1 MKIGIIGA
9 GRLGLT
15 FALLCEKNGYD
26 VIVSDIRE
34 DYVFNLNQKICI
46 TNEPLIQS
54 MLLDTTKFS
63 ATTNNIEVIKNSDLI
78 FIFVSTPSTL
88 VGDYDTTKVFDIV
101 SDFYS
106 ANSQDIQLYGKKV
119 IVGCTTNPGDTE
131 QVQQRLNMFNV
142 QVAYNPEFIA
152 QGEIVKG
159 LEQSDIVLIGT
170 EYTELGDD
178 LIDIYNKIQTTT
190 VNAYVMSPK
199 AAELTKIGINCF
211 LTTKISYANMMG
223 DIMIKSGLENE
234 ISMVLSAIGGDTR
247 VGKKYMNYG
256 FGFGGPCLPRDNRA
270 LGHYA
275 KNLGMELNLPLTVD
289 NFNKEHAN
297 FLKEYYIGKNP
308 DKTVPFV
315 MNYITYKKGT
325 DITEESQQFQLCIDL
340 LDEGYM
346 LNVIEIDSVSKEL
359 NSLSES
365 YNGRLKFFK
374 VGTNPEGY
382 KINLQ

>member
-1 MKIGIIGA
+1 MKIGVIGA

-26 VIVSDIRE
+26 VLVSDVRE

-46 TNEPLIQS
+46 TNEPLVQS

-63 ATTNNIEVIKNSDLI
+63 ATTNNIEVIENSDII
-78 FIFVSTPSTL
+78 FIFVATPSTL
-88 VGDYDTTKVFDIV
+88 DGNYDTAKVFEVV
-101 SDFYS
+101 SDFYT
-106 ANSQDIQLYGKKV
+106 ANSLDIQLYGKKV

-131 QVQQRLNMFNV
+131 QVQQRLNMFNI

-159 LEQSDIVLIGT
+159 LEESDIVLIGT
-170 EYTELGDD
+170 DYTELGNE
-178 LIDIYNKIQTTT
+178 LIEIYKRIQTTA

-223 DIMIKSGLENE
+223 DIMVKAGLEDE
-234 ISMVLSAIGGDTR
+234 INMVLTAIGGDTR
-247 VGKKYMNYG
+247 VGKKYMKYG

-270 LGHYA
+270 LGYYA

-308 DKTVPFV
+308 DKSVPFV

-340 LDEGYM
+340 LTEGYSV
-346 LNVIEIDSVSKEL
+346 NVIEIDAVSKQL

-365 YNGRLKFFK
+365 YDGRLRFFK
-374 VGTNPEGY
+374 PGTNPEGF

>member
-1 MKIGIIGA
+1 MKIGVIGA

-15 FALLCEKNGYD
+15 FALLCEKNGYE
-26 VIVSDIRE
+26 VIVSDVRE
-34 DYVFNLNQKICI
+34 DYVYNLNQRICI

-54 MLLDTTKFS
+54 MLLDATRFTATTK
-63 ATTNNIEVIKNSDLI
+63 NIEVIENADII
-78 FIFVSTPSTL
+78 FTFVATPSTID
-88 VGDYDTTKVFDIV
+88 GNYDTTKVFEVV
-101 SDFYS
+101 SDFYT
-106 ANSQDIQLYGKKV
+106 ANSMNIPLYNKKL
-119 IVGCTTNPGDTE
+119 IIGCTTNPGDTS
-131 QVQQRLNMFNV
+131 QIQQRLNMFNI

-159 LEQSDIVLIGT
+159 LEESDIVLIGT
-170 EYTELGDD
+170 EYQELSNE
-178 LIDIYNKIQTTT
+178 LIEIYKKIQTTT

-223 DIMIKSGLENE
+223 DIMVKSGLEDE
-234 ISMVLSAIGGDTR
+234 INMVLAAVGGDTR
-247 VGKKYMNYG
+247 VGKKYMKYG

-275 KNLGMELNLPLTVD
+275 KNIGMELNLPLTVD

-297 FLKEYYIGKNP
+297 FLKQHYIQLNP
-308 DKTVPFV
+308 DKSIPFV
-315 MNYITYKKGT
+315 MNYITYKRGT
-325 DITEESQQFQLCIDL
+325 DILEESQQFQLCIDL
-340 LDEGYM
+340 LNEGYCV
-346 LNVIEIDSVSKEL
+346 NVIEIDEVAKKL

-365 YNGRLKFFK
+365 YNSRLKFFK
-374 VGTNPEGY
+374 PGTTPIGY

>member
-131 QVQQRLNMFNV
+131 QVQQRLNMFNI

-170 EYTELGDD
+170 EYTELGNN
-178 LIDIYNKIQTTT
+178 LIDIYKKIQTTD

>member
-15 FALLCEKNGYD
+15 FALLCEKNGYN

-46 TNEPLIQS
+46 TNEPLVQS

-63 ATTNNIEVIKNSDLI
+63 ATTNNVEVIKNSDLI
-78 FIFVSTPSTL
+78 FIFVATPSTL
-88 VGDYDTTKVFDIV
+88 DGNYDTTKVFDIV

-106 ANSQDIQLYGKKV
+106 ANSQNIQLYGKKV

-170 EYTELGDD
+170 EYTELGND
-178 LIDIYNKIQTTT
+178 LIDVYKKIQTTT

-223 DIMIKSGLENE
+223 DIMIKSGLESE

-247 VGKKYMNYG
+247 VGKKYINYG

-289 NFNKEHAN
+289 NFNKEHSN
-297 FLKEYYIGKNP
+297 FLKEYYIEKNP
-308 DKTVPFV
+308 DRTVPFV

-340 LDEGYM
+340 LDEGYSV
-346 LNVIEIDSVSKEL
+346 NVIEIDSVITQL

-365 YNGRLKFFK
+365 YNGRLRFFK